1 MISNLR
7 SWKPDD
13 YFLLK
18 LWGEVCK
25 IWPLRSFEPFWY
37 SRTFLKKKIVKGGVK
52 KFQALQQNHWI
63 KIHTSENNFSISN
76 DIFNVIWNLQHEMSC
91 WCSCKSCGFV
101 SGWFKVI
108 SQTDGFRFWAWT
120 TELSSVWTSG
130 WGHISGSHDNI
141 TSKTTEINSRVCSI
155 FAGPSLRFGPDNFYS
170 SK

>member
-1 MISNLR
+1 M
-7 SWKPDD
+7 
-13 YFLLK
+13 
-18 LWGEVCK
+18 G
-25 IWPLRSFEPFWY
+25 
-37 SRTFLKKKIVKGGVK
+37 K
-52 KFQALQQNHWI
+52 KFQALQQNYWI
-63 KIHTSENNFSISN
+63 KLHTSENNFSISN

-101 SGWFKVI
+101 SGWFNVI

-155 FAGPSLRFGPDNFYS
+155 LAGPSLRFGPDNFNS
-170 SK
+170 SKQVKKIKKKAEQFRTTASKSFENSFLKNGK